1 MGFRQRAEVRVTG
14 HFMVALLV
22 VLPGSVVL
30 YGVLCGSTGSNSAY
44 SGVFGF
50 IGSHFK

>member
-1 MGFRQRAEVRVTG
+1 MRVTG

-50 IGSHFK
+50 IGSDFK